1 MFDHAILAYETFA
14 TNITG
19 ERLLA
24 CVQAHVPPQVRLVV
38 ELLGANLA
46 FVGLVSLMFG
56 HVLLIEN
63 LDWESFATLS
73 TFERFLTIMEA
84 LVVLFQVA
92 QAIKH
97 FIALDTTVFTRGCGT
112 GGVGGPTRGDTL
124 S

>member
-56 HVLLIEN
+56 HVLLQKSKRKVQIPMSKFN
-63 LDWESFATLS
+63 I
-73 TFERFLTIMEA
+73 FLRNT
-84 LVVLFQVA
+84 
-92 QAIKH
+92 
-97 FIALDTTVFTRGCGT
+97 
-112 GGVGGPTRGDTL
+112 
-124 S
+124 